1 MALAPW
7 AAKPI
12 QAPVPCVA
20 KLPDEFKRFGNRN
33 KLYRAMRTDCKDL
46 GLSTMDPPNPS
57 PDDLR
62 ALVVKCVTRGSTM
75 PSDFLHCS
83 WSLQE
88 AKQWHEKARVD
99 SQRHEDKSKQY
110 LVCVDLF
117 DWYNIA
123 KQMGEDMIDDV
134 IDISSDSK
142 QKLFF
147 SKGMDGY
154 RDAGKSIGFGSAS
167 YWEHQWDLC
176 MRQASAA
183 QEVLLKWRGFV
194 PVSVMSVVD
203 ENGKT
208 ISKNVYDYICL
219 RQEGSPLGRAFN
231 EAFLSNEHYIQ
242 RKQNERKPKPP
253 QGEAYQQ
260 DEQANQQQEPGQEPP
275 HDVFLDSAEVWPSP
289 PQDEA
294 YQQDEQAN
302 QQDDPPQG
310 EANQQ
315 DGTQEQPFRATGVH
329 RGCDPEAVRLFYDK
343 ARELEQEFMRNV
355 HKEVKRDALFEVVQ
369 GAIGKSEEFHHDYS
383 NVISLSPLSG
393 CSQKVTTD
401 DPDVAYL
408 TQKRLLKHELAR
420 KLRVVVKSKAS
431 NMMWEHRSR
440 LRSRLIGLLG
450 DQPRNGVTLSGVL
463 EAQILSPF
471 SIQLLTLDLV
481 PFPPQVCPEK
491 RGVFPEVL
499 LAEMGYIVLP
509 PGHRPGSLIGTKDAD
524 ESPATFTESRI
535 IDDETKTGQPNMW
548 WSSWWLSLLGFKD
561 TGGRYVRAYV
571 RT

>member
-1 MALAPW
+1 
-7 AAKPI
+7 
-12 QAPVPCVA
+12 
-20 KLPDEFKRFGNRN
+20 
-33 KLYRAMRTDCKDL
+33 
-46 GLSTMDPPNPS
+46 MD
-57 PDDLR
+57 
-62 ALVVKCVTRGSTM
+62 
-75 PSDFLHCS
+75 
-83 WSLQE
+83 
-88 AKQWHEKARVD
+88 
-99 SQRHEDKSKQY
+99 
-110 LVCVDLF
+110 
-117 DWYNIA
+117 
-123 KQMGEDMIDDV
+123 
-134 IDISSDSK
+134 
-142 QKLFF
+142 
-147 SKGMDGY
+147 
-154 RDAGKSIGFGSAS
+154 
-167 YWEHQWDLC
+167 
-176 MRQASAA
+176 
-183 QEVLLKWRGFV
+183 
-194 PVSVMSVVD
+194 
-203 ENGKT
+203 
-208 ISKNVYDYICL
+208 
-219 RQEGSPLGRAFN
+219 
-231 EAFLSNEHYIQ
+231 
-242 RKQNERKPKPP
+242 NERYILQKQTSRTTRPRVHE
-253 QGEAYQQ
+253 QTTRTTRSSNQQ
-260 DEQANQQQEPGQEPP
+260 DDQPEQTPEQETPQETP
-275 HDVFLDSAEVWPSP
+275 LP

-315 DGTQEQPFRATGVH
+315 DGTQEQPLRATGVH

-408 TQKRLLKHELAR
+408 NQKRLLKHELAR

-471 SIQLLTLDLV
+471 SIKALSMNPV
-481 PFPPQVCPEK
+481 SYPPTGCPEK
-491 RGVFPEVL
+491 QLAGVFPEIL
-499 LAEMGYIVLP
+499 LAEKKFIILP

-524 ESPATFTESRI
+524 ESPATFTESQI

-561 TGGRYVRAYV
+561 TGGRCVRAYV